1 MNRTSAQRKQTPTKS
16 SYFTPW
22 STFTLP
28 PRFPPGVPVP
38 TAAMSLTSVEQAIYK
53 RIKAQSSLILG
64 DPELRQQLTGT
75 PVEEIAQGVN
85 GLSRKGLILIK
96 KAGNRILYQA
106 VSKDEAKR
114 TGTFEHDEGLVYSHI
129 KDAGNMGAWT
139 RPLKMATNLHQ
150 TSFNKA
156 IKGLESKMAIKLVKS
171 VKVSPERARRA
182 RPRAPNDRRR
192 KGGREETR
200 GNRGSDD
207 ASNYG
212 IGLA

>member
-1 MNRTSAQRKQTPTKS
+1 
-16 SYFTPW
+16 
-22 STFTLP
+22 
-28 PRFPPGVPVP
+28 
-38 TAAMSLTSVEQAIYK
+38 MSLTSVEQAIYK
-53 RIKAQSSLILG
+53 RIKSQQSLILG

-75 PVEEIAQGVN
+75 PVEELAQGIN

-114 TGTFEHDEGLVYSHI
+114 TGTFEHDEGLVYAHI

-171 VKVSPERARRA
+171 VKVSQGERREQIQAS
-182 RPRAPNDRRR
+182 RPKVD
-192 KGGREETR
+192 GG
-200 GNRGSDD
+200 
-207 ASNYG
+207 
-212 IGLA
+212 